1 MTSPVWIPREKVL
14 PATFDEHED
23 DTIHEHE
30 FVNIVSPSWPSAVA

>member
-1 MTSPVWIPREKVL
+1 LDVIYHLVL

-30 FVNIVSPSWPSAVA
+30 FVNTVAPS